1 MEKIA
6 LITGVNGQ
14 DGSYLS
20 ELLISKNY
28 TVIGL
33 IRRTVADFNS
43 KTINLKNVIENPRF
57 ILEEG
62 DVSDLSSIHNLVL
75 KYKPNEIYN
84 LAAQSHVGTSFKSP
98 ISTTDINLI
107 GCLNILETIKNV
119 DKKIKFYQASTSEM
133 FGDNI
138 QCPQNENSFFSPVS
152 PYACSKLAAHHLVG
166 TYRKSYNIFACSGIL
181 FNHESPRRGENF
193 VTRKITKAAA
203 RIKLGKQKELRLGNL
218 EAQRDWG
225 FAKDFVKG
233 MHMIMQHNTADDYVL
248 ATGDTNSVQDF
259 LNYVFEHADLDPEK
273 HVIIDPKLYRP
284 CEVPKLWGDYGK
296 ANRILNWK
304 PETSFKQ
311 LAIMM
316 YEEDYKREKK

>member
-28 TVIGL
+28 TVVGL

-138 QCPQNENSFFSPVS
+138 Q
-152 PYACSKLAAHHLVG
+152 L
-166 TYRKSYNIFACSGIL
+166 
-181 FNHESPRRGENF
+181 
-193 VTRKITKAAA
+193 
-203 RIKLGKQKELRLGNL
+203 NL
-218 EAQRDWG
+218 
-225 FAKDFVKG
+225 
-233 MHMIMQHNTADDYVL
+233 Y
-248 ATGDTNSVQDF
+248 
-259 LNYVFEHADLDPEK
+259 
-273 HVIIDPKLYRP
+273 
-284 CEVPKLWGDYGK
+284 
-296 ANRILNWK
+296 
-304 PETSFKQ
+304 Q
-311 LAIMM
+311 L
-316 YEEDYKREKK
+316 